1 MTVRPLGRNARKPTE
16 GNTVVENVDLFHRAH
31 IEQKALQ
38 MNGLLL
44 DVRIIGR
51 TVNVRHQEPTAPLR
65 DRFLAK
71 ATHTFR
77 RKHLWGAPAHG
88 RTPVGSEPSHGDLS
102 LAESDE
108 R

>member
-1 MTVRPLGRNARKPTE
+1 MTVRPLGWDARKPTE
-16 GNTVVENVDLFHRAH
+16 GSAVVEDVDLFHRAH
-31 IEQKALQ
+31 VEQETLQ
-38 MNGLLL
+38 MNWLLL

-71 ATHTFR
+71 TTRTFR

-102 LAESDE
+102 PAESDE